1 METLMN
7 KNKFVRPVFIFLLL
21 ISTDIYADIGTSGYT
36 PDKWWPSE
44 WGADDQL
51 GALNRLDA
59 GKVLQAA
66 SLIKQ
71 GVIYDMT
78 RVYSEDMPLF
88 SLTPQARKFTVT
100 IPGAPSWGPLGKNK
114 LAWNEEFISGH
125 LGQDGTQFDALC
137 HMGTVLGEAGDLN
150 GIRYYNGHSHAD
162 IGTGRGF
169 SKLGVEKVTPIFT
182 RGILIDIAAYKGA
195 MMERSEEFSLT
206 DIKGALKKQGMSEDD
221 IQVGDA
227 LFYHTGWGSL
237 WGVDNTKFNSG
248 TPGMSDKAGDW
259 VVEKKVVLVGTDNWA
274 VEAIPGPDL
283 DNFAPNHQ
291 KFLVE
296 NGIYIME
303 NLDFSALIAANVY
316 EFAFVFGAM
325 PIKGATGSPGRP
337 FAIR

>member
-1 METLMN
+1 MS
-7 KNKFVRPVFIFLLL
+7 KNRLLGFISFLILL
-21 ISTDIYADIGTSGYT
+21 ISGMAKAETGTSGYT

-51 GALNRLDA
+51 GALNRLDTA
-59 GKVLQAA
+59 KVLQAA
-66 SLIKQ
+66 AMIKQ

-88 SLTPQARKFTVT
+88 NLTPQARKFTIT

-137 HMGTVLGEAGDLN
+137 HMGTVLGEPGDLN

-169 SKLGVEKVTPIFT
+169 TKLGVEKVTPIFT
-182 RGILIDIAAYKGA
+182 PGILIDIAAYKGR
-195 MMERSEEFSLT
+195 MMERSEEFSLA
-206 DIKGALKKQGMSEDD
+206 DIRGALKKQGMSEND
-221 IQVGDA
+221 INVGDA

-237 WGVDNTKFNSG
+237 WGVDNAKFNSG

-303 NLDFSALIAANVY
+303 NLDFSKLIAAEVY

>member
-1 METLMN
+1 MIPIKKVSFTFLILLMLTN
-7 KNKFVRPVFIFLLL
+7 LT
-21 ISTDIYADIGTSGYT
+21 SADSGTSGYT
-36 PDKWWPSE
+36 PDSWWPSE
-44 WGADDQL
+44 WGPDDEL
-51 GALNRLDA
+51 GALNRLDSQ
-59 GKVLQAA
+59 KVLQAA
-66 SLIKQ
+66 ALIKQ

-78 RVYSEDMPLF
+78 RIYSEDMPLF
-88 SLTPQARKFTVT
+88 NLTPGARKFTIS

-137 HMGTVLGEAGDLN
+137 HMGTVLGEPGDLN

-169 SKLGVEKVTPIFT
+169 TKLGVEKVTPIFT
-182 RGILIDIAAYKGA
+182 RGILIDIAGYKGR
-195 MMERSEEFSLT
+195 MMERSEEFSLE
-206 DIKGALKKQGMSEDD
+206 DIKAALKKQGMSVDD
-221 IQVGDA
+221 IKTGDA
-227 LFYHTGWGSL
+227 VFYHTGWGSL
-237 WGVDNTKFNSG
+237 WGVDNDKFNSG
-248 TPGMSDKAGDW
+248 TPGMSDKTGDW
-259 VVEKKVVLVGTDNWA
+259 IVEKKVVLVGSDNWA
-274 VEAIPGPDL
+274 VEAIPGPDQ

-303 NLDFSALIAANVY
+303 NLDFSSLISAEVY